1 MHNSKIT
8 MLILFIFLKY
18 KSVKDHHSNIFKIE
32 KCIHISQGS
41 LMLIGK
47 IVAAFETLTSYTNT
61 STV

>member
-1 MHNSKIT
+1 